1 MSLADYLDAP
11 IPKLVQGKQ
20 LTGTS
25 KTKPSYSKMDD
36 VDISVW
42 DSFESE
48 ASENVQLK
56 SLEFGP
62 VKTPSLGISMKK
74 KKFSVKRTLIKV
86 LGIMWLQE

>member
-1 MSLADYLDAP
+1 
-11 IPKLVQGKQ
+11 
-20 LTGTS
+20 
-25 KTKPSYSKMDD
+25 MDD

-62 VKTPSLGISMKK
+62 VKTPSSGNIHKEK
-74 KKFSVKRTLIKV
+74 EISVKRTLITA
-86 LGIMWLQE
+86 LGIIWLQE

>member
-1 MSLADYLDAP
+1 MSLADNLDAP
-11 IPKLVQGKQ
+11 IPKLVQREQ

-62 VKTPSLGISMKK
+62 VKTPSSGNIH
-74 KKFSVKRTLIKV
+74 
-86 LGIMWLQE
+86 EE